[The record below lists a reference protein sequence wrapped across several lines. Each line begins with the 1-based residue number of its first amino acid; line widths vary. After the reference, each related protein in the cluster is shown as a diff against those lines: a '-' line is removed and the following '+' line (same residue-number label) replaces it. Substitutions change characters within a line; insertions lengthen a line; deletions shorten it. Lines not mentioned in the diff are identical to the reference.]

1 MTDVRAPGAADESA
15 ADDSAADESAAGDE
29 GMDSAADGT
38 DLPGAPSSSALSAL
52 SASSASSASSAR
64 RGRRRRTALYS
75 AVALAVVFA
84 AFIGVLATRKS
95 ALDRQVRS
103 PLLGQD
109 APPITGTSITT
120 GAHVDLATLQGKY
133 VLVNFFAS
141 WCQPCQHEQPQLVK
155 WAHEAPSHAIVGVL
169 FSDTPGP
176 AKAFLQGNAGD
187 WPAVSDADGQ
197 LALNYGVRGPPES
210 YLLNPQGIVIAK
222 FVGEVTAPGL
232 DRIVTLAQG
241 SGA

>member
-1 MTDVRAPGAADESA
+1 MTDVREQGATDGAHLAPGPPPA
-15 ADDSAADESAAGDE
+15 
-29 GMDSAADGT
+29 
-38 DLPGAPSSSALSAL
+38 APSG
-52 SASSASSASSAR
+52 R
-64 RGRRRRTALYS
+64 RGRRRHTALYT

-109 APPITGTSITT
+109 APSITGTSITS
-120 GAHVDLATLQGKY
+120 GARVDLAALQGKY

-141 WCQPCQHEQPQLVK
+141 WCEPCQHEQPQLVK
-155 WAHEAPSHAIVGVL
+155 WAHEAPTHAIVGVL

-187 WPAVSDADGQ
+187 WPAVADADGQ

-210 YLLNPQGIVIAK
+210 YLLNPQGVVIAK
-222 FVGEVTAPGL
+222 FVGEVTAAGL

-241 SGA
+241 SGS

>member
-1 MTDVRAPGAADESA
+1 VTDVAIEPS
-15 ADDSAADESAAGDE
+15 
-29 GMDSAADGT
+29 
-38 DLPGAPSSSALSAL
+38 PAPSAPAV
-52 SASSASSASSAR
+52 R
-64 RGRRRRTALYS
+64 RGRRRRTALYT

-84 AFIGVLATRKS
+84 ALIGVLATRKS
-95 ALDRQVRS
+95 AADRQVLS

-109 APPITGTSITT
+109 APPIAGASITG
-120 GAHVDLATLQGKY
+120 GANFTLASLRGKF

-141 WCQPCQHEQPQLVK
+141 WCGPCRHEQPQLVK

-176 AKAFLQGNAGD
+176 ARSFLAANAGD
-187 WPAVSDADGQ
+187 WPSLADPEGQ

-210 YLLNPQGIVIAK
+210 YLVGPQGVVIAK
-222 FVGEVTAPGL
+222 FVGEVTATGL

-241 SGA
+241 GTA

>member
-1 MTDVRAPGAADESA
+1 MTGLAVEPS
-15 ADDSAADESAAGDE
+15 
-29 GMDSAADGT
+29 
-38 DLPGAPSSSALSAL
+38 PAPSATAL
-52 SASSASSASSAR
+52 R

-75 AVALAVVFA
+75 ALALAVVFA

-103 PLLGQD
+103 PLLGQA
-109 APPITGTSITT
+109 APPIVGTSVTN
-120 GAHVDLATLQGKY
+120 GANVMLASWRGKY

-155 WAHEAPSHAIVGVL
+155 WAHEASGHAIVGVL

-187 WPAVSDADGQ
+187 WPALADPDGQ

-210 YLLNPQGIVIAK
+210 YLVSPQGVVVAK
-222 FVGEVTAPGL
+222 FVGEVTAAGL
-232 DRIVTLAQG
+232 DRIVKLAQG
-241 SGA
+241 GAA

>member
-1 MTDVRAPGAADESA
+1 MTEATIERHDAVSA
-15 ADDSAADESAAGDE
+15 
-29 GMDSAADGT
+29 T
-38 DLPGAPSSSALSAL
+38 TR
-52 SASSASSASSAR
+52 R

-103 PLLGQD
+103 PLLGQG
-109 APPITGTSITT
+109 APPINGTSITD
-120 GAHVDLATLQGKY
+120 GATISLASLQGKF

-155 WAHEAPSHAIVGVL
+155 WAREAPSHAIVGVL
-169 FSDTPGP
+169 FSDTPRP
-176 AKAFLQGNAGD
+176 AKAFLQANAGD
-187 WPAVSDADGQ
+187 WPALNDADGQ

-210 YLLNPQGIVIAK
+210 YLVNPQGVVVAK
-222 FVGEVTAPGL
+222 FVGEVTAGGL
-232 DRIVTLAQG
+232 DRIVALAQG
-241 SGA
+241 AGG

>member
-1 MTDVRAPGAADESA
+1 MTDVRERGPV
-15 ADDSAADESAAGDE
+15 DE
-29 GMDSAADGT
+29 GATEADAVEDAEAPVASSG
-38 DLPGAPSSSALSAL
+38 PAPSAQA
-52 SASSASSASSAR
+52 AR
-64 RGRRRRTALYS
+64 RGRRRRTALYT
-75 AVALAVVFA
+75 ALTLAVVFA
-84 AFIGVLATRKS
+84 AFIGVLATRRS

-109 APPITGTSITT
+109 APAITGTSVNN
-120 GAHVDLATLQGKY
+120 GAHVDLGALQGKY

-155 WAHEAPSHAIVGVL
+155 WAHEAPGHAIVGVL

-210 YLLNPQGIVIAK
+210 YLLNPQGVVIAK
-222 FVGEVTAPGL
+222 FVGEVTAAGL
-232 DRIVTLAQG
+232 DRIVALAQG